1 MEGTSDY
8 RIVLSKFDAVSFFE
22 LIVMRA
28 SGNMITDFL
37 HISWFPRQS
46 VPKEQTSTKF
56 QNLDFLIFHLI
67 LMGFFSRKMLI
78 FMSYLWIKI
87 ENELLW
93 FYRKWAVNVDQILK
107 FRLHGRSTQLMFFIL
122 FGRRGRDRM
131 VVGFAT
137 TYAISA
143 YHRWCCEFESRSGRG
158 VQQYVIKFVSDLRQ
172 VCGFLRFLRFPP
184 PIKLTATI

>member
-78 FMSYLWIKI
+78 FMSYL
-87 ENELLW
+87 
-93 FYRKWAVNVDQILK
+93 
-107 FRLHGRSTQLMFFIL
+107 
-122 FGRRGRDRM
+122 
-131 VVGFAT
+131 
-137 TYAISA
+137 
-143 YHRWCCEFESRSGRG
+143 
-158 VQQYVIKFVSDLRQ
+158 
-172 VCGFLRFLRFPP
+172 
-184 PIKLTATI
+184 